1 MEWWAVLSLF
11 LAGIII
17 VLVWGIPVAFAFL
30 LVDIIG
36 VLIFM
41 GPQGLTQV
49 TLQIFSSLSTFA
61 LTPIPLF
68 ILMGELLFH
77 SGMAYKTLDVLD
89 MWLGR
94 IPGRLGVLSAASGTM
109 FAAMSGSTIANTAM
123 LGTVL
128 LPEMRRRGYATSMA
142 IGPIISAGPLAALI
156 PPSSLAVVLASIARI
171 PVGDMLL
178 GGVGPGVFLG
188 ITFCV
193 YIVLRCWLN
202 PSLAPQYERSDVSLS
217 ERVLGFVVYVLPL
230 GSIIFSV
237 LGLMILG
244 LATPTEAAASGTIVT
259 LLVAACYGKLNK
271 KMVMDSLIGTLEIT
285 IMVFMII
292 AASNTFSSLLAYTGA
307 TTGLVATVQGLEV
320 SPLMILVGMNIVV
333 IIMGCFMET
342 IAIMMITLPIFMP
355 IITTLGFDPVWFGV
369 IILVNCETGMLTP
382 PFGMLLF
389 VMKGVAPPDITMQDI
404 VRAAFPYILIYVAA
418 LAVLIA
424 FPPLI
429 LWLPSVAGR

>member
-1 MEWWAVLSLF
+1 MEWWAVLALF
-11 LAGIII
+11 LAGIIA
-17 VLVWGIPVAFAFL
+17 VLVWGLPVAFAFL
-30 LVDIIG
+30 LVDVIG
-36 VLIFM
+36 VLCFM
-41 GPQGLTQV
+41 GPAGLDQM

-77 SGMAYKTLDVLD
+77 SGMAYKTLDVMD

-94 IPGRLGVLSAASGTM
+94 VPGRLSVLAAGSGVM

-142 IGPIISAGPLAALI
+142 VGPIVAAGPLAALI
-156 PPSSLAVVLASIARI
+156 PPSSLAVVLASIGRI

-178 GGVGPGVFLG
+178 GGVGPGVLLG
-188 ITFCV
+188 LAFCG
-193 YIVLRCWLN
+193 YIMIRCWLN
-202 PSLAPQYERSDVSLS
+202 PSLAPQYERTGISFG
-217 ERVLGFVVYVLPL
+217 EKILGFLTYVLPL
-230 GSIIFSV
+230 GFIIFSV

-244 LATPTEAAASGTIVT
+244 LATPTEAAASGALVT
-259 LLVAACYGKLNK
+259 LAVAGCYGRLTK
-271 KMVMDSLIGTLEIT
+271 KMVVDSLIGTLQIT
-285 IMVFMII
+285 VMVFMII

-307 TTGLVATVQGLEV
+307 TSGLVATVQGLKV
-320 SPLMILVGMNIVV
+320 SPLMILLGMNIVV
-333 IIMGCFMET
+333 LIMGCFMET
-342 IAIMMITLPIFMP
+342 IAIMMITLPIFIP

-369 IILVNCETGMLTP
+369 IMLVNCETGMLTP

-389 VMKGVAPPDITMQDI
+389 VMKGVSPPDISVQDI
-404 VRAAFPYILIYVAA
+404 IRAAFPYIIIYIAS
-418 LAVLIA
+418 LAVFIA

-429 LWLPSVAGR
+429 LWLPGVVR

>member
-193 YIVLRCWLN
+193 YIMLRCWLN
-202 PSLAPQYERSDVSLS
+202 PSLAPHYERTDVSFS
-217 ERVLGFVVYVLPL
+217 ERVLGFIVYVLPL

-244 LATPTEAAASGTIVT
+244 LATPTEAAASGAIVT
-259 LLVAACYGKLNK
+259 LVVAACYRKLTK
-271 KMVMDSLIGTLEIT
+271 KMVIDSLIGTLEIT

-307 TTGLVATVQGLEV
+307 TTGLVSTVQGLEV
-320 SPLMILVGMNIVV
+320 SPLMILIGMNIVV
-333 IIMGCFMET
+333 LIMGCFMET

-355 IITTLGFDPVWFGV
+355 IINTLGFDPVWFGV

-404 VRAAFPYILIYVAA
+404 IRAAFPYILIYIAS

>member
-1 MEWWAVLSLF
+1 MEWWAVLVLF
-11 LAGIII
+11 LAGIIAA
-17 VLVWGIPVAFAFL
+17 LVSGLPIAFAFL
-30 LVDIIG
+30 LVDVIG
-36 VLIFM
+36 VLCFM
-41 GPQGLTQV
+41 GPQGLTQI
-49 TLQIFSSLSTFA
+49 TLQIFSSLSTFT

-77 SGMAYKTLDVLD
+77 SGMAYKTLDVMD
-89 MWLGR
+89 TWLGR
-94 IPGRLGVLSAASGTM
+94 IPGRLSVLAAASGTM

-128 LPEMRRRGYATSMA
+128 LPEMRRRDYATSMA
-142 IGPIISAGPLAALI
+142 VGPIVAAGPLAALI

-178 GGVGPGVFLG
+178 GGVGPGVLLG
-188 ITFCV
+188 LFFCI
-193 YIVLRCWLN
+193 YIMIRCRLN
-202 PSLAPQYERSDVSLS
+202 PSLAPHYERTGITFR
-217 ERVLGFVVYVLPL
+217 ERFLGLVVYVLPL

-244 LATPTEAAASGTIVT
+244 VATPTEAAASGALVT
-259 LLVAACYGKLNK
+259 VAVAACYGKLTR
-271 KMVMDSLIGTLEIT
+271 KMVIDSLVGTLEIT

-307 TTGLVATVQGLEV
+307 TTGLVTTVQGLQV

-333 IIMGCFMET
+333 LIMGCFMET

-355 IITTLGFDPVWFGV
+355 IITALGFNPVWFGV
-369 IILVNCETGMLTP
+369 IMLVNCETGMLTP

-404 VRAAFPYILIYVAA
+404 IRAAFPYIVIYIAS

-429 LWLPSVAGR
+429 LWLPSVVR

>member
-11 LAGIII
+11 LAGII
-17 VLVWGIPVAFAFL
+17 VALVSGIPIAFAFL
-30 LVDIIG
+30 LVDIVG
-36 VLIFM
+36 VLFFM
-41 GPQGLTQV
+41 GSQGLTQI

-77 SGMAYKTLDVLD
+77 SGMAYKTLDVMD
-89 MWLGR
+89 TWLGR
-94 IPGRLGVLSAASGTM
+94 IPGRLSVLAAASGTM

-123 LGTVL
+123 LGTTL

-142 IGPIISAGPLAALI
+142 VGPIVAAGPLAALI
-156 PPSSLAVVLASIARI
+156 PPSSLAVVLASIGRI

-178 GGVGPGVFLG
+178 GGVGPGVLLG
-188 ITFCV
+188 LFFCT
-193 YIVLRCWLN
+193 YIMVRCRLN
-202 PSLAPQYERSDVSLS
+202 SSLAPHYERTGISFR
-217 ERVLGFVVYVLPL
+217 ERILGFIIYVLPL

-244 LATPTEAAASGTIVT
+244 VATPTEAAASGALVT
-259 LLVAACYGKLNK
+259 LAVAACYGRLTY
-271 KMVMDSLIGTLEIT
+271 KMVVDSLVGTLEIT

-307 TTGLVATVQGLEV
+307 TSGLVATVQGLQV
-320 SPLMILVGMNIVV
+320 SPLMVLLGMNIVV

-355 IITTLGFDPVWFGV
+355 IITALGFNPVWFGV
-369 IILVNCETGMLTP
+369 IMLVNCETGMLTP

-404 VRAAFPYILIYVAA
+404 ISAAFPYIVIYIASLAA
-418 LAVLIA
+418 LIA

-429 LWLPSVAGR
+429 LWLPSVVR

>member
-17 VLVWGIPVAFAFL
+17 VLVWGLPVAFAFL

-41 GPQGLTQV
+41 GPHGLTQM

-94 IPGRLGVLSAASGTM
+94 IPGRLSVLAAGSGVM

-128 LPEMRRRGYATSMA
+128 LPEMRRRGYGKSMA
-142 IGPIISAGPLAALI
+142 LGPIVAAGPLAALI

-178 GGVGPGVFLG
+178 GGVGPGLVLG
-188 ITFCV
+188 LAFCA
-193 YIVLRCWLN
+193 YIMIRCWLN
-202 PSLAPQYERSDVSLS
+202 PSLAPHYERVDVSFS
-217 ERVLGFVVYVLPL
+217 EKVLGFVIYVLPL

-244 LATPTEAAASGTIVT
+244 LATPTEAAASGALVT
-259 LLVAACYGKLNK
+259 LVVAACYGKLTK

-307 TTGLVATVQGLEV
+307 TTGLVATVQGLQV
-320 SPLMILVGMNIVV
+320 SPLLILVGMNIVV

-404 VRAAFPYILIYVAA
+404 IRAAFPYILIYIAS

-424 FPPLI
+424 FPSII
-429 LWLPSVAGR
+429 LWLPSVTGQ

>member
-1 MEWWAVLSLF
+1 MEWWVVLSLF
-11 LAGIII
+11 LAGII
-17 VLVWGIPVAFAFL
+17 VALVSGIPIAFAFL
-30 LVDIIG
+30 LVDIVG
-36 VLIFM
+36 VLFFM
-41 GPQGLTQV
+41 GPQGLTQI

-77 SGMAYKTLDVLD
+77 SGMAYKTLDVMD
-89 MWLGR
+89 TWLGR
-94 IPGRLGVLSAASGTM
+94 IPGRLSVLAAASGTM

-123 LGTVL
+123 LGTTL

-142 IGPIISAGPLAALI
+142 VGPIVAAGPLAALI
-156 PPSSLAVVLASIARI
+156 PPSSLAVVLASIGRI

-178 GGVGPGVFLG
+178 GGVGPGVLLG
-188 ITFCV
+188 LFFCV
-193 YIVLRCWLN
+193 YIMVRCRLN
-202 PSLAPQYERSDVSLS
+202 PSLAPHYERTGISFR
-217 ERVLGFVVYVLPL
+217 ERFMGLIIYVLPL

-244 LATPTEAAASGTIVT
+244 VATPTEAAASGALVT
-259 LLVAACYGKLNK
+259 LAVAACYRRLTM
-271 KMVMDSLIGTLEIT
+271 KMVVDSLVGTLEIT

-307 TTGLVATVQGLEV
+307 TSGLVATVQGLQV

-333 IIMGCFMET
+333 LIMGCFMET

-355 IITTLGFDPVWFGV
+355 IITVLGFNPVWFGV
-369 IILVNCETGMLTP
+369 IMLVNCETGMLTP

-389 VMKGVAPPDITMQDI
+389 VMKGVAPSDITMQDI
-404 VRAAFPYILIYVAA
+404 ISAAFPYIVIYVAT

-429 LWLPSVAGR
+429 LWLPTVVR

>member
-1 MEWWAVLSLF
+1 MEWWAVLVLF
-11 LAGIII
+11 LAGIIAA
-17 VLVWGIPVAFAFL
+17 LVSGLPIAFAFL
-30 LVDIIG
+30 LVDVIG
-36 VLIFM
+36 VLCFM
-41 GPQGLTQV
+41 GPQGLTQI
-49 TLQIFSSLSTFA
+49 TLQIFSSLSTFT

-77 SGMAYKTLDVLD
+77 SGMAYKTLDVMD
-89 MWLGR
+89 TWLGR
-94 IPGRLGVLSAASGTM
+94 IPGRLSVLAAASGTM

-128 LPEMRRRGYATSMA
+128 LPEMRRRDYATSMA
-142 IGPIISAGPLAALI
+142 VGPIVAAGPLAALI

-178 GGVGPGVFLG
+178 GGVGPGVLLG
-188 ITFCV
+188 LFFCI
-193 YIVLRCWLN
+193 YIMIRCRLN
-202 PSLAPQYERSDVSLS
+202 PSLAPHYERTGITFR
-217 ERVLGFVVYVLPL
+217 ERFLGLVVYVLPL

-244 LATPTEAAASGTIVT
+244 VATPTEAAASGALVT
-259 LLVAACYGKLNK
+259 VAVAACYGKLTR
-271 KMVMDSLIGTLEIT
+271 KMVIDSLVGTLEIT

-307 TTGLVATVQGLEV
+307 TTGLVTTVQGLQV

-333 IIMGCFMET
+333 LIMGCFMET

-355 IITTLGFDPVWFGV
+355 IITALGFNPVWFGV
-369 IILVNCETGMLTP
+369 IMLVNCETGMLTP

-404 VRAAFPYILIYVAA
+404 IRAAFPYIVIYIAS
-418 LAVLIA
+418 LA
-424 FPPLI
+424 
-429 LWLPSVAGR
+429 

>member
-17 VLVWGIPVAFAFL
+17 ALVWGFPVAFAFL

-41 GPQGLTQV
+41 GPLGLTQM

-68 ILMGELLFH
+68 IFMGELLFH
-77 SGMAYKTLDVLD
+77 SGMAYRTLDVMD

-94 IPGRLGVLSAASGTM
+94 VPGRLSVLAAASGTM

-128 LPEMRRRGYATSMA
+128 LPEMRRRGYAKSMA
-142 IGPIISAGPLAALI
+142 VGPIVAVGPLAALI
-156 PPSSLAVVLASIARI
+156 PPSSLAVVLASIGRI

-178 GGVGPGVFLG
+178 GGVGPGVILG
-188 ITFCV
+188 VAFCS
-193 YIVLRCWLN
+193 YIMIRCWVN
-202 PSLAPQYERSDVSLS
+202 PSLAPRYERVDVSLS
-217 ERVLGFVVYVLPL
+217 ERVLGFIIYVLPL

-244 LATPTEAAASGTIVT
+244 LATPTEAAASGALVT
-259 LLVAACYGKLNK
+259 LAVAACYRKLTK
-271 KMVMDSLIGTLEIT
+271 KMVMDSIIGTLEIT

-333 IIMGCFMET
+333 MIMGCFMET
-342 IAIMMITLPIFMP
+342 ISIMMITLPIFMP
-355 IITTLGFDPVWFGV
+355 IITAVGFDPVWFGV

-404 VRAAFPYILIYVAA
+404 VRAAFPYLFIYIAS

-424 FPPLI
+424 FPSLI

>member
-142 IGPIISAGPLAALI
+142 VGPIISAGPLAALI

-178 GGVGPGVFLG
+178 GGVGPGIFLG
-188 ITFCV
+188 LTFCA
-193 YIVLRCWLN
+193 YIMLRCWLN
-202 PSLAPQYERSDVSLS
+202 PSLAPHYERTDVSFR
-217 ERVLGFVVYVLPL
+217 ERVLGFIIYVLPL

-244 LATPTEAAASGTIVT
+244 LATPTEAAASGAIVT
-259 LLVAACYGKLNK
+259 LVVAACYGKLTK

-320 SPLMILVGMNIVV
+320 SPLMILIGMNIVV
-333 IIMGCFMET
+333 LIMGCFMET

-404 VRAAFPYILIYVAA
+404 IRAAFPYILIYIAS

>member
-1 MEWWAVLSLF
+1 MEWWAVLGLF
-11 LAGIII
+11 LAGVIAA
-17 VLVWGIPVAFAFL
+17 LVSGLPIAFAFL

-36 VLIFM
+36 VLFFM
-41 GPQGLTQV
+41 GPQGLTQI

-77 SGMAYKTLDVLD
+77 SGMAYKTLDVMD
-89 MWLGR
+89 TWLGR
-94 IPGRLGVLSAASGTM
+94 IPGRLSVLAAASGTM

-128 LPEMRRRGYATSMA
+128 LPEMRRRGYATTMA
-142 IGPIISAGPLAALI
+142 VGPIVAAGPLAALI
-156 PPSSLAVVLASIARI
+156 PPSSLAVVLASIGRI

-178 GGVGPGVFLG
+178 GGVGPGVLLG
-188 ITFCV
+188 LFFCS
-193 YIVLRCWLN
+193 YIMVRCWLN
-202 PSLAPQYERSDVSLS
+202 SSLAPTYERTGISFR
-217 ERVLGFVVYVLPL
+217 ERLLGFIIYVLPL

-244 LATPTEAAASGTIVT
+244 VATPTEAAASGALVT
-259 LLVAACYGKLNK
+259 LAVAACYGRLSK
-271 KMVMDSLIGTLEIT
+271 KMVVDSLVGTLEIT

-307 TTGLVATVQGLEV
+307 TSGLVATVQGLQV
-320 SPLMILVGMNIVV
+320 SPLMVLVGMNIVV
-333 IIMGCFMET
+333 LIMGCFMET

-355 IITTLGFDPVWFGV
+355 IIAMLGFNPVWFGV
-369 IILVNCETGMLTP
+369 IMLVNCETGMLTP

-389 VMKGVAPPDITMQDI
+389 VMKGVAPPEITMQDI
-404 VRAAFPYILIYVAA
+404 IRAAFPYVIIYIAS
-418 LAVLIA
+418 LAVFIT
-424 FPPLI
+424 FPSLI
-429 LWLPSVAGR
+429 LWLPSVVR

>member
-11 LAGIII
+11 LAGIIAA
-17 VLVWGIPVAFAFL
+17 LVSGLPIAFAFF
-30 LVDIIG
+30 LVDIVG
-36 VLIFM
+36 VLFFM
-41 GPQGLTQV
+41 GPPGLTQI
-49 TLQIFSSLSTFA
+49 TLQILSSLSTFS

-77 SGMAYKTLDVLD
+77 SGMAYKTLDVMD
-89 MWLGR
+89 TWLGR
-94 IPGRLGVLSAASGTM
+94 IPGRLSVLAAASGTM
-109 FAAMSGSTIANTAM
+109 FAAMSGSTLANTAM

-142 IGPIISAGPLAALI
+142 VGPIVASGPLAALI
-156 PPSSLAVVLASIARI
+156 PPSSLAVVLASIAHI

-188 ITFCV
+188 LFFCS
-193 YIVLRCWLN
+193 YIMIRCRLN
-202 PSLAPQYERSDVSLS
+202 SSLAPYYERTGIPFR
-217 ERVLGFVVYVLPL
+217 ERLFGFIKYVLPL

-244 LATPTEAAASGTIVT
+244 VATPTEAAASGALVT
-259 LLVAACYGKLNK
+259 LAVAACYGRLSK
-271 KMVMDSLIGTLEIT
+271 KVVVDSLVGTLEIT

-307 TTGLVATVQGLEV
+307 TTGLVATVQGLHV

-333 IIMGCFMET
+333 LIMGCFMET
-342 IAIMMITLPIFMP
+342 IAIMMVTLPIFMP
-355 IITTLGFDPVWFGV
+355 IITVLGFNPVWFGV
-369 IILVNCETGMLTP
+369 IMLVNCETGMLTP

-389 VMKGVAPPDITMQDI
+389 VMKGVAPPDITMHDI
-404 VRAAFPYILIYVAA
+404 ISASFPYVFIYVAS

-429 LWLPSVAGR
+429 LWLPSVVR

>member
-1 MEWWAVLSLF
+1 L
-11 LAGIII
+11 
-17 VLVWGIPVAFAFL
+17 
-30 LVDIIG
+30 
-36 VLIFM
+36 
-41 GPQGLTQV
+41 GL
-49 TLQIFSSLSTFA
+49 
-61 LTPIPLF
+61 
-68 ILMGELLFH
+68 
-77 SGMAYKTLDVLD
+77 
-89 MWLGR
+89 
-94 IPGRLGVLSAASGTM
+94 
-109 FAAMSGSTIANTAM
+109 
-123 LGTVL
+123 
-128 LPEMRRRGYATSMA
+128 
-142 IGPIISAGPLAALI
+142 
-156 PPSSLAVVLASIARI
+156 
-171 PVGDMLL
+171 
-178 GGVGPGVFLG
+178 
-188 ITFCV
+188 TFCV
-193 YIVLRCWLN
+193 YIMLRCWLN
-202 PSLAPQYERSDVSLS
+202 PSLAPRYERTDVSLS
-217 ERVLGFVVYVLPL
+217 ERVLGFVIYVLPL

-244 LATPTEAAASGTIVT
+244 LATPTEAAASGAIVT
-259 LLVAACYGKLNK
+259 LVVAACYGKLTR
-271 KMVMDSLIGTLEIT
+271 KMVVDSLIGTLEIT

-307 TTGLVATVQGLEV
+307 TSGLVATVQGLEV

-333 IIMGCFMET
+333 LIMGCFMET

-404 VRAAFPYILIYVAA
+404 IRAAFPYILIYIAS

>member
-1 MEWWAVLSLF
+1 MYWIRG
-11 LAGIII
+11 LAASPDGSAC
-17 VLVWGIPVAFAFL
+17 W
-30 LVDIIG
+30 
-36 VLIFM
+36 
-41 GPQGLTQV
+41 
-49 TLQIFSSLSTFA
+49 
-61 LTPIPLF
+61 PL
-68 ILMGELLFH
+68 
-77 SGMAYKTLDVLD
+77 
-89 MWLGR
+89 
-94 IPGRLGVLSAASGTM
+94 ASGTM

-128 LPEMRRRGYATSMA
+128 LPEMRRRNYSTSMA
-142 IGPIISAGPLAALI
+142 VGPIVAAGPLAALI
-156 PPSSLAVVLASIARI
+156 PPSSLAVVLASIGRI

-178 GGVGPGVFLG
+178 GGVGPGVLLG
-188 ITFCV
+188 LFFCA
-193 YIVLRCWLN
+193 YIMVRCWLN
-202 PSLAPQYERSDVSLS
+202 PSLAPYYERTGISFR
-217 ERVLGFVVYVLPL
+217 ERFLGLIIYVLPL

-244 LATPTEAAASGTIVT
+244 VATPTEAAASGALVT
-259 LLVAACYGKLNK
+259 LAVAACYRRLTK
-271 KMVMDSLIGTLEIT
+271 KMVVDALIGTLEIT

-307 TTGLVATVQGLEV
+307 TSGLVAVVQGLQV

-333 IIMGCFMET
+333 LIMGCFMET

-355 IITTLGFDPVWFGV
+355 IITVLGFNPVWFGV
-369 IILVNCETGMLTP
+369 IMLVNCETGMLTP

-404 VRAAFPYILIYVAA
+404 IRAAFPYIVIYIAS

-429 LWLPSVAGR
+429 LWLPSVVR

>member
-11 LAGIII
+11 LVGVIAA
-17 VLVWGIPVAFAFL
+17 LVSGLPIAFAFF

-36 VLIFM
+36 VLFFM
-41 GPQGLTQV
+41 GPQGLTQI
-49 TLQIFSSLSTFA
+49 TLQIFSSLSTFS

-68 ILMGELLFH
+68 ILMGELLFQ

-89 MWLGR
+89 TWLGR
-94 IPGRLGVLSAASGTM
+94 IPGRLSVLAAASGTM

-128 LPEMRRRGYATSMA
+128 LPEMRRRDYSTSMA
-142 IGPIISAGPLAALI
+142 VGPIVAAGPLAALI
-156 PPSSLAVVLASIARI
+156 PPSSLAVVLASIGRI

-178 GGVGPGVFLG
+178 GGVGPGVLLG
-188 ITFCV
+188 VFFCI
-193 YIVLRCWLN
+193 YIMVRCRLN
-202 PSLAPQYERSDVSLS
+202 PSLAPHYERTGISLR
-217 ERVLGFVVYVLPL
+217 ERLLGLVIYVLPL

-244 LATPTEAAASGTIVT
+244 VATPTEAAASGALVT
-259 LLVAACYGKLNK
+259 LGVAACYGRLTK
-271 KMVMDSLIGTLEIT
+271 KMVLDSLVGTLEIT

-307 TTGLVATVQGLEV
+307 TSGLVAVVQGLQV

-333 IIMGCFMET
+333 LIMGCFMET

-355 IITTLGFDPVWFGV
+355 IISVLGFNPVWFGV
-369 IILVNCETGMLTP
+369 IMLVNCETGMLTP

-404 VRAAFPYILIYVAA
+404 IRAAFPYIVIYIVS

-429 LWLPSVAGR
+429 LWLPSAVR

>member
-1 MEWWAVLSLF
+1 MEWWVVLSLF
-11 LAGIII
+11 LAGII
-17 VLVWGIPVAFAFL
+17 VALVSGIPIAFAFL
-30 LVDIIG
+30 LVDIVG
-36 VLIFM
+36 VLFFM
-41 GPQGLTQV
+41 GPQGLTQI

-77 SGMAYKTLDVLD
+77 SGMAYKTLDVMD
-89 MWLGR
+89 TWLGR
-94 IPGRLGVLSAASGTM
+94 IPGRLSVLAAASGTM

-123 LGTVL
+123 LGTTL

-142 IGPIISAGPLAALI
+142 VGPIVAAGPLAALI
-156 PPSSLAVVLASIARI
+156 PPSSLAVVLASIGRI

-178 GGVGPGVFLG
+178 GGVGPGVLLG
-188 ITFCV
+188 LIFCT
-193 YIVLRCWLN
+193 YIMVRCRLN
-202 PSLAPQYERSDVSLS
+202 PSLAPYYERTGISFS
-217 ERVLGFVVYVLPL
+217 ERFMGLIIYVLPL
-230 GSIIFSV
+230 ASIIFSV

-244 LATPTEAAASGTIVT
+244 VATPTEAAASGALVT
-259 LLVAACYGKLNK
+259 LAVAACYGRLTM
-271 KMVMDSLIGTLEIT
+271 KMVVDSLVGTLEIT

-307 TTGLVATVQGLEV
+307 TSGLVATVQGLQV
-320 SPLMILVGMNIVV
+320 SPLMILLGMNIVV

-355 IITTLGFDPVWFGV
+355 IITVLGFNPVWFGV
-369 IILVNCETGMLTP
+369 IMLVNCETGMLTP

-404 VRAAFPYILIYVAA
+404 ISAAFPYIVIYIAT

-424 FPPLI
+424 FPHLI
-429 LWLPSVAGR
+429 LWLPSVVR

>member
-1 MEWWAVLSLF
+1 MEWWAVLLLF
-11 LAGIII
+11 LAGIIA
-17 VLVWGIPVAFAFL
+17 VLIWGLPVAFAFL
-30 LVDIIG
+30 LVDIVG
-36 VLIFM
+36 VLCFM
-41 GPQGLTQV
+41 GPAGLDQM

-68 ILMGELLFH
+68 ILMGEFLFH
-77 SGMAYKTLDVLD
+77 SGMAYKTLDVMD

-94 IPGRLGVLSAASGTM
+94 VPGRLSVLAAGSGVM

-128 LPEMRRRGYATSMA
+128 LPEMRRRGYTTSMA
-142 IGPIISAGPLAALI
+142 VGPIVAAGPLAALI
-156 PPSSLAVVLASIARI
+156 PPSSLAVVLASIGRI

-188 ITFCV
+188 LVFCV
-193 YIVLRCWLN
+193 YIMIRCWLN
-202 PSLAPQYERSDVSLS
+202 PSLAPQYERTGISLG
-217 ERVLGFVVYVLPL
+217 EKLLGFVTYVLPL
-230 GSIIFSV
+230 GSIVFSV

-244 LATPTEAAASGTIVT
+244 LATPTEAAASGAIVT
-259 LLVAACYGKLNK
+259 LVVAACYGRLSW
-271 KMVMDSLIGTLEIT
+271 KMVVDSFVGTLQIT

-307 TTGLVATVQGLEV
+307 TSRLVATVEGLQV
-320 SPLMILVGMNIVV
+320 SSLWILIGMNIVV
-333 IIMGCFMET
+333 LIMGCFMET
-342 IAIMMITLPIFMP
+342 IAIMMVTLPIFMP
-355 IITTLGFDPVWFGV
+355 IITSLGFDPVWFGV
-369 IILVNCETGMLTP
+369 IMLVNCETGMLTP

-389 VMKGVAPPDITMQDI
+389 VMKGVAPADITVEDI
-404 VRAAFPYILIYVAA
+404 VCAAFPYIIIYIAS

-429 LWLPSVAGR
+429 LWLPSVVR

>member
-1 MEWWAVLSLF
+1 MEWWVVLSLF
-11 LAGIII
+11 LAGII
-17 VLVWGIPVAFAFL
+17 VALVSGIPIAFAFL
-30 LVDIIG
+30 LVDIVG
-36 VLIFM
+36 VLFFM
-41 GPQGLTQV
+41 GPQGLTQI

-68 ILMGELLFH
+68 ILMCELLFH
-77 SGMAYKTLDVLD
+77 SGMAYKTLDVMD
-89 MWLGR
+89 TWLGR
-94 IPGRLGVLSAASGTM
+94 IPGRLSVLAAASGTM

-123 LGTVL
+123 LGTTL

-142 IGPIISAGPLAALI
+142 VGPIVAAGPLAALI
-156 PPSSLAVVLASIARI
+156 PPSSLAVVLASIGRI

-178 GGVGPGVFLG
+178 GGVGPGVLLG
-188 ITFCV
+188 LFFCI
-193 YIVLRCWLN
+193 YIMIRCRLN
-202 PSLAPQYERSDVSLS
+202 PSLAPHYERTGISFR
-217 ERVLGFVVYVLPL
+217 ERILGFIIYVLPL

-244 LATPTEAAASGTIVT
+244 VATPTEAAASGALVT
-259 LLVAACYGKLNK
+259 LAVAACYRRLTM
-271 KMVMDSLIGTLEIT
+271 KMVVDSLVGTLEIT

-307 TTGLVATVQGLEV
+307 TSGLVATVQGLQV
-320 SPLMILVGMNIVV
+320 SPLMVLLGMNIVV
-333 IIMGCFMET
+333 LIMGCFMET

-355 IITTLGFDPVWFGV
+355 IITVLGFNPVWFGV
-369 IILVNCETGMLTP
+369 IMLVNCETGMLTP

-404 VRAAFPYILIYVAA
+404 ISAAFPYIVIYIAT

-429 LWLPSVAGR
+429 LWLPSVVR

>member
-11 LAGIII
+11 LAGII
-17 VLVWGIPVAFAFL
+17 VALVSGIPIAFAFL
-30 LVDIIG
+30 LVDIVG
-36 VLIFM
+36 VLFFM
-41 GPQGLTQV
+41 GSQGLTQI

-77 SGMAYKTLDVLD
+77 SGMAYKTLDVMD
-89 MWLGR
+89 TWLGR
-94 IPGRLGVLSAASGTM
+94 IPGRLSVLAAASGTM

-123 LGTVL
+123 LGTTL

-142 IGPIISAGPLAALI
+142 VGPIVAAGPLAALI
-156 PPSSLAVVLASIARI
+156 PPSSLAVVLASIGRI

-178 GGVGPGVFLG
+178 GGVGPGVLLG
-188 ITFCV
+188 LFFCT
-193 YIVLRCWLN
+193 YIMVRCRLN
-202 PSLAPQYERSDVSLS
+202 SSLAPHYERTGISFR
-217 ERVLGFVVYVLPL
+217 ERILGFIIYVLPL

-244 LATPTEAAASGTIVT
+244 VATPTEAAASGALVT
-259 LLVAACYGKLNK
+259 LAVAACYGRLTY
-271 KMVMDSLIGTLEIT
+271 KMVVDSLVGTLEIT

-307 TTGLVATVQGLEV
+307 TSGLVATVQGLQV
-320 SPLMILVGMNIVV
+320 SPLMVLLGMNIVV

-355 IITTLGFDPVWFGV
+355 IITVLGFNPVWFGV
-369 IILVNCETGMLTP
+369 IMLVNCETGMLTP

-404 VRAAFPYILIYVAA
+404 ISAAFPYIVIYIASLAA
-418 LAVLIA
+418 LIA

-429 LWLPSVAGR
+429 LWLPSVVR